1 MATTRKTTK
10 STKSKKSNK
19 TEKNILEQ
27 FLAELDKEIDAKEA
41 GVSRK
46 MTKGQALV
54 KSMINEALKGDQRML
69 GNVLKLIEKLDLIE
83 EEEEKPE
90 DEEKHSR
97 GDWELMFA
105 FFGKYEKLIKQEI
118 ERLKES
124 NPSYW
129 NFGDWFY
136 PTLESAPWYEEIYGK
151 KA

>member
-10 STKSKKSNK
+10 PSKTKKPNK
-19 TEKNILEQ
+19 TEKTILEQ
-27 FLAELDKEIDAKEA
+27 FLAELEKEIDAKEA

-69 GNVLKLIEKLDLIE
+69 GNVLKLIEKLDMVKKE
-83 EEEEKPE
+83 EEEPE
-90 DEEKHSR
+90 DDLLKSKA
-97 GDWELMFA
+97 DWEIMFA

-129 NFGDWFY
+129 NFEDWY
-136 PTLESAPWYEEIYGK
+136 HPTLESAPWYKDVHGE

>member
-1 MATTRKTTK
+1 MATTRKTQKNTK
-10 STKSKKSNK
+10 AKKPN
-19 TEKNILEQ
+19 TPEKNILEQ

-54 KSMINEALKGDQRML
+54 KSIINEALKGDQRML
-69 GNVLKLIEKLDLIE
+69 GNVLKLIDKLGLIE
-83 EEEEKPE
+83 EDEKPEEEEK
-90 DEEKHSR
+90 HSK

-118 ERLKES
+118 ERLKEA

-129 NFGDWFY
+129 NFSDWFY
-136 PTLESAPWYEEIYGK
+136 PTLERAPWYEEIYGK

>member
-1 MATTRKTTK
+1 MATKR
-10 STKSKKSNK
+10 STGKGMKSKQPNK
-19 TEKNILEQ
+19 TEKTILEQ

-69 GNVLKLIEKLDLIE
+69 GNVLKLIDKLDMV

-90 DEEKHSR
+90 EEEKHSK

-118 ERLKES
+118 ERLKET

-129 NFGDWFY
+129 NFEDWY
-136 PTLESAPWYEEIYGK
+136 HPTLERAPWYEEIYGK